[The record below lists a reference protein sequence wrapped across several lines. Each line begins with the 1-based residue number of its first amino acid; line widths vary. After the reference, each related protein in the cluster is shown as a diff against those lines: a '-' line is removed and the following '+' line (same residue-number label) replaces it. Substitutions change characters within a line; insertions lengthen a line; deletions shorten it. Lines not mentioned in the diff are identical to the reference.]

1 MPKVSDYVLRLA
13 THMFEAPQ
21 TASMARELLAARPAV
36 DALRELCRLKLLKE
50 AAGATPEYERDKPA
64 AWAAAMTA
72 VAAFDEVTR

>member
-1 MPKVSDYVLRLA
+1 MLSDYELRTMANDSNQLWDCA
-13 THMFEAPQ
+13 Q
-21 TASMARELLAARPAV
+21 MARELLAARPAV

-64 AWAAAMTA
+64 AWTAAMTA

>member
-1 MPKVSDYVLRLA
+1 MRVSDDVLMAFAESCLPGADRA
-13 THMFEAPQ
+13 E
-21 TASMARELLAARPAV
+21 MARELLAARPAV

>member
-1 MPKVSDYVLRLA
+1 MLSDYELRTMANDSNQLWDCA
-13 THMFEAPQ
+13 Q
-21 TASMARELLAARPAV
+21 MARGLLAARPAV
-36 DALRELCRLKLLKE
+36 DALRELCRLQLLKE

>member
-21 TASMARELLAARPAV
+21 TASMARELLAARAV

-50 AAGATPEYERDKPA
+50 AVGATPEQVRRTGA
-64 AWAAAMTA
+64 
-72 VAAFDEVTR
+72 